1 MAKKKDFL
9 MYKGRPL
16 VRNGKTVYY
25 GYMSD
30 PYVLI
35 MQITS
40 TRNVNGMEVADR
52 VVVQLVNTDP
62 TVRNGLTKYFV
73 ICCGVTCSNKNIA
86 MIARHIGLATFSKIC
101 VPVIFS
107 VLQTISPNSSFIFIP
122 SFSKPFKCKSIGLA
136 PILQPPGKCISTC
149 LNLLNNAPI
158 K

>member
-62 TVRNGLTKYFV
+62 TVRMKDKIVKKAKHKGLY
-73 ICCGVTCSNKNIA
+73 SA
-86 MIARHIGLATFSKIC
+86 MDIG
-101 VPVIFS
+101 
-107 VLQTISPNSSFIFIP
+107 
-122 SFSKPFKCKSIGLA
+122 
-136 PILQPPGKCISTC
+136 CIWLERELKET
-149 LNLLNNAPI
+149 A
-158 K
+158 

>member
-62 TVRNGLTKYFV
+62 TVRMKDKIVKKAERKGLY
-73 ICCGVTCSNKNIA
+73 SA
-86 MIARHIGLATFSKIC
+86 MDIG
-101 VPVIFS
+101 
-107 VLQTISPNSSFIFIP
+107 
-122 SFSKPFKCKSIGLA
+122 
-136 PILQPPGKCISTC
+136 CIWLERELKET
-149 LNLLNNAPI
+149 A
-158 K
+158 